1 MMYFI
6 IIIRNFSV
14 SIVKEIMEIISS
26 SVIIILKILFLVVV
40 GFFGILLW
48 FFIKMGKGIE
58 KFFLYR

>member
-26 SVIIILKILFLVVV
+26 SVIIILNILFLVVV

-48 FFIKMGKGIE
+48 FFIKMSKGIE
-58 KFFLYR
+58 

>member
-26 SVIIILKILFLVVV
+26 SVIIILKIFFLVVM

-48 FFIKMGKGIE
+48 FFIKMSKGIE
-58 KFFLYR
+58 

>member
-48 FFIKMGKGIE
+48 FFIKMSKGIE
-58 KFFLYR
+58 